1 MPIPILFI
9 DSIKVSHTRQRR
21 TKEVELVV
29 QFIIEQYVNNMA
41 CQMQIKKKHIKACR
55 KSTIQRFNKCIFEW
69 TRRRLISQNKP

>member
-41 CQMQIKKKHIKACR
+41 CQMQIKKNI
-55 KSTIQRFNKCIFEW
+55 
-69 TRRRLISQNKP
+69 